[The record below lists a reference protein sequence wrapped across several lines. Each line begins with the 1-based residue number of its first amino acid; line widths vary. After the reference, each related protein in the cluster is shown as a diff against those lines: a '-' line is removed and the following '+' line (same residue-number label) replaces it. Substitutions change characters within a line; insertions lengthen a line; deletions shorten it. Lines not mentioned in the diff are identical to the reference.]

1 MAQLKDFLEMISKH
15 ISDKEGVYSRTALR
29 LGIENKPTATHKDN
43 MIKLAKEVFEPLRA
57 YVGGPIKINSFYRS
71 PELNKAIGGSSK
83 SQHCHGQAM
92 DIDDTFGRMTNAE
105 MFHFIRDNLDYDQ
118 MIWEFGD
125 DDNPDWVH
133 VSYVSP
139 EENRQ
144 RCLLAYKDGGKTKY
158 SII

>member
-1 MAQLKDFLEMISKH
+1 MISKH
-15 ISDKEGVYSRTALR
+15 ISDKESVYSRTAMR
-29 LGIENKPTATHKDN
+29 LGLDNTPTVKHKDN
-43 MIKLAKEVFEPLRA
+43 MIKLANKVFEPLRA

-71 PELNKAIGGSSK
+71 PELNKAIGGSTK
-83 SQHCHGQAM
+83 SQHCTGQAI

-118 MIWEFGD
+118 MIWEFGN

-144 RCLLAYKDGGKTKY
+144 RCLLAYKDSGKTKY
-158 SII
+158 SVI